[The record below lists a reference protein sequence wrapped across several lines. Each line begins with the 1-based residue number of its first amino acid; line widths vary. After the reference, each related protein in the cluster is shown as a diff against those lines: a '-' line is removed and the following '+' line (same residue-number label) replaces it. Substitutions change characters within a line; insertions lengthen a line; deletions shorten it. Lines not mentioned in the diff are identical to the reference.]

1 MQRHLVRIELSFLA
15 ESRRQVLGLDLLL
28 GQVALVLAEEML
40 VLNLSG
46 RQKKTK
52 KTRES
57 GVTAAG
63 NQLTEDG
70 NVGGA
75 YLGGLHE
82 GLGPHVKLRLRWGG
96 DVAAVAVEEWVG
108 AMASHCGRVPVLN
121 DPRAGSDPTA

>member
-46 RQKKTK
+46 RQKNKQT
-52 KTRES
+52 T
-57 GVTAAG
+57 GVRRHRRKPAERG
-63 NQLTEDG
+63 G

-75 YLGGLHE
+75 YLVGLHE
-82 GLGPHVKLRLRWGG
+82 GLGPNVKLRLRWGG
-96 DVAAVAVEEWVG
+96 NVGAVAVEEWVG

>member
-40 VLNLSG
+40 VLNLLE
-46 RQKKTK
+46 RQKKNT
-52 KTRES
+52 
-57 GVTAAG
+57 GVRRHRCRRKPADR
-63 NQLTEDG
+63 DG

-75 YLGGLHE
+75 YLVGLHE